1 MLMPEARE
9 QIVDYGKRMQAE
21 RLTAGTSGN
30 LSIYDS
36 TTGYMAISP
45 SGIDYNSTKSADIVI
60 MTLDGIVVEGDKKP
74 SSEHD
79 LHAGVYQVRPDAGA
93 VVHMHSTYCTTLAC
107 LHVPLKAIH
116 YAIADAGVAELP
128 SAAYHTF
135 GTKELA
141 DAVKK
146 GLEGNRSKAI
156 LLQNHGIVVCGSDMK
171 SAFGLAKT
179 CEWTAEI
186 QWRCMCAGTPH
197 YLSDEEMDRALEGFA
212 SYGQA
217 KPGAN
222 SGGYNG

>member
-9 QIVDYGKRMQAE
+9 QIVDYGKRMQEE

-36 TTGYMAISP
+36 QTGYMAISP
-45 SGIDYNSTKSADIVI
+45 SGIEYANTKPEDIVI
-60 MTLDGIVVEGDKKP
+60 LTLDGKTVEGDRKP

-79 LHAGVYQVRPDAGA
+79 LHAGVYAVRPDAGA

-107 LHVPLKAIH
+107 LHIPLKAIH
-116 YAIADAGVAELP
+116 YALADAGVSELP
-128 SAAYHTF
+128 SAPYFTF

-146 GLEGNRSKAI
+146 GLEGNNSKGI
-156 LLQNHGIVVCGSDMK
+156 LLQNHGIVVCGANMK
-171 SAFGLAKT
+171 SAFGLAKS

-186 QWRCMCAGTPH
+186 QWRCMSAGTPH
-197 YLSDEEMDRALEGFA
+197 YLNDEEMAKAIENFA
-212 SYGQA
+212 SYGQVA
-217 KPGAN
+217 AGTK